1 MDLLDRA
8 AIAVIDWRE
17 AETRQ
22 ASAAFL
28 QGECGEKLLNRS
40 VPTVQGEEHQLA
52 RFVPD
57 ASIRIQVRE
66 FRYFVKH
73 GVLLEK
79 RGALSRRGV
88 VTPHGVVELQW
99 NSRSEDPPFSGTE
112 RHSRAMHDA
121 HRSG

>member
-17 AETRQ
+17 AEARH

-73 GVLLEK
+73 GVLLGKKGSTFPE
-79 RGALSRRGV
+79 GSRDSPWG
-88 VTPHGVVELQW
+88 G
-99 NSRSEDPPFSGTE
+99 
-112 RHSRAMHDA
+112 
-121 HRSG
+121 

>member
-17 AETRQ
+17 AKSRQ
-22 ASAAFL
+22 PSAAFL
-28 QGECGEKLLNRS
+28 QGECGEKLLNCS
-40 VPTVQGEEHQLA
+40 VPTVQGKEHQLT

-79 RGALSRRGV
+79 KGSTFPKGSVA
-88 VTPHGVVELQW
+88 PHGVVELRW

-112 RHSRAMHDA
+112 RH
-121 HRSG
+121 